1 MSNNSS
7 PATLKPLRET
17 FALRPYL
24 GALNDRHSIVDSLA
38 LPNMRDMSP
47 LRIRQLFVNPQLA
60 ENYASASSEPK
71 SWPAGMGLFAALEKW
86 RRVVVLGDPGAGK
99 TTLSNWLAWRLTAG
113 LVAKLPEVLDERLP
127 ICCVLREMPAHL
139 FAESTEII
147 DLVLWSA
154 TRLLAG
160 KLEGLAERAL
170 VDWVKAKRYVLILDG
185 ADEIAQSQAQHVRRW
200 MQRCFEDDAVLLAT
214 SRIVGYDDAPLHCAT
229 QTGGPSA
236 EVLNWLEM
244 EPVLKRAYAKRSEK
258 TWQKITSG
266 ESPLALENIAQG
278 TLATVWAQCLYL
290 LPFDDQRIAS
300 FASNWYQQRSAS
312 ELDASEK
319 TADLL
324 HALKQSS
331 ATQELARTPNLLSLM
346 AIVHR
351 ERAHLPNGKALLYK
365 EIANAYINTIDQQRK
380 ISPGDVLVNYS
391 PEVRESW
398 LAYVAFQMQKLRC
411 ENGGDIF
418 GEGDAGVL
426 VEKEKIEQWLA
437 EAMAKSNLPDA
448 ASHAREFLQWVAR
461 RSGLLLPRSETM
473 YAFVHLSFQEYFSA
487 RFLLAQI
494 TSPGFIRGRYEAVS
508 EENLHDWTTHPLW
521 QETLLYLLEL
531 LSTER
536 ADWLEFAL
544 ECFFA
549 DCAEAEFGDSNQ
561 ADLALRIVN
570 DQHISCGEL
579 WQRNLACAAASRMSV
594 FIDDMGDGLA
604 LSGYAL
610 RIKEQVNEGKPSAS
624 LLASLVQPD
633 KILCVHAYCSE
644 LADLDFLRPMQQLRY
659 LELGGTSVANL
670 QPLAQLGALQYL
682 SLLGTKVQ
690 DIRPLQ
696 GLHNLQ
702 ILDLNATLVVDLAP
716 LAGLSQLCDLT
727 LNDSAIH
734 NIDAL
739 ATLPALEA
747 LWLDKTKVCDLAPLA
762 LMPHLTRLSLSY
774 TDITELSLLA
784 KLPKLTTLYLLDCPI
799 TSCLALAD
807 APALKF
813 LILNKSQRALG
824 DELKLLRPELIIV
837 YH

>member
-1 MSNNSS
+1 MNQPLS
-7 PATLKPLRET
+7 ALWDTLE
-17 FALRPYL
+17 LRPYL

-60 ENYASASSEPK
+60 ENYASASSNPK
-71 SWPAGMGLFAALEKW
+71 SWPEGMGLFAALEKW
-86 RRVVVLGDPGAGK
+86 RQIVVLGDPGAGK
-99 TTLSNWLAWRLTAG
+99 TTLSNWLAWRLSAG
-113 LVAKLPEVLDERLP
+113 LVAKLPEALDDRLP

-139 FAESTEII
+139 FADNTEII

-154 TRLLAG
+154 RRLLAG
-160 KLEGLAERAL
+160 KLENLTEQSLRN
-170 VDWVKAKRYVLILDG
+170 WVKAGRYVLILDG
-185 ADEIAQSQAQHVRRW
+185 ADEIAPSHAPHVQRW
-200 MQRCFEDDAVLLAT
+200 LQRCFEDDAVMLAT

-229 QTGGPSA
+229 QASGPGA
-236 EVLNWLEM
+236 AMLNWSEM

-266 ESPLALENIAQG
+266 ESPLALENIAQES
-278 TLATVWAQCLYL
+278 LPNDWAQRLYL

-312 ELDASEK
+312 ELDANEK

-324 HALKQSS
+324 HAIKQST

-398 LAYVAFQMQKLRC
+398 LAYVAFHMQKLRF
-411 ENGGDIF
+411 EEGEQGDT
-418 GEGDAGVL
+418 GVL

-448 ASHAREFLQWVAR
+448 ASHAREFLHWVAR

-494 TSPGFIRGRYEAVS
+494 TSPGFIRGKYSAVS
-508 EENLHDWTTHPLW
+508 EADLRAWTRYSLW
-521 QETLLYLLEL
+521 QETLLYVLEL

-544 ECFFA
+544 ECLFG
-549 DCAEAEFGDSNQ
+549 DCAETKFDDGTQAE
-561 ADLALRIVN
+561 LALRVVN
-570 DQHISCGEL
+570 DQHISCDEL
-579 WQRNLACAAASRMSV
+579 WQRHLAHAAAIALPI
-594 FIDDMGDGLA
+594 FIENMGDGLA
-604 LSGYAL
+604 VAGYAL
-610 RIKEQVNEGKPSAS
+610 RIREQVSEGKPSAS
-624 LLASLVQPD
+624 LLASLTQAD
-633 KILCVHAYCSE
+633 KILCVNARGSA
-644 LADLDFLRPMQQLRY
+644 LADLGFLQPMQQLRY
-659 LELGGTSVANL
+659 LDVDHTPVANL
-670 QPLAQLGALQYL
+670 QPLAQLSALQHL
-682 SLLGTKVQ
+682 SLVDSKVQ

-696 GLHNLQ
+696 GLHKLQFLNLS
-702 ILDLNATLVVDLAP
+702 DTRVAELAP
-716 LAGLSQLCDLT
+716 LAGLQQLHRLHLSGLDI
-727 LNDSAIH
+727 D

-739 ATLPALEA
+739 AALTA
-747 LWLDKTKVCDLAPLA
+747 LDY
-762 LMPHLTRLSLSY
+762 LSLSR
-774 TDITELSLLA
+774 TKVSDLSALAHLHQLSLLNLSASAVTELSSVA
-784 KLPKLTTLYLLDCPI
+784 KLPKLEYLYLYNTPI
-799 TSCLALAD
+799 TSCLALAE
-807 APALKF
+807 APALRF
-813 LILNKSQRALG
+813 LQLSKSQRVLG
-824 DELKLLRPELIIV
+824 EDLKRLRPKLTIH
-837 YH
+837 YT